1 MSWSRRQQCQHGQ
14 RQRWLEKKL
23 RRPEPGRAGPST
35 GGTDA
40 GVGLPRPRAGLMSSG
55 DGWLRLRSGRSSSL
69 LGPGS
74 RRIPRR
80 RWPKRGAN
88 RFLRG
93 GDPPTMLP
101 FEAEG
106 GVNAEGAAAPTLMSD
121 PAGTV
126 YLVVCICFLRP
137 PRPKHIVVML

>member
-1 MSWSRRQQCQHGQ
+1 
-14 RQRWLEKKL
+14 
-23 RRPEPGRAGPST
+23 
-35 GGTDA
+35 
-40 GVGLPRPRAGLMSSG
+40 
-55 DGWLRLRSGRSSSL
+55 
-69 LGPGS
+69 
-74 RRIPRR
+74 
-80 RWPKRGAN
+80 
-88 RFLRG
+88 
-93 GDPPTMLP
+93 MLP